1 VAESEPTIQDLNQR
15 IIAEFRANGGKV
27 GGQFKGDILL
37 LLTTPGAKTGRR
49 RTNPVASA
57 PDGDRILIAATNG
70 GAPTNPDWYHNL
82 MANPQVTVEIGTETY
97 TATAIPLQ
105 GEERDRVWTMVGE
118 LLPMFAAYQTKTSRV
133 IPVIA
138 LIRHTH

>member
-1 VAESEPTIQDLNQR
+1 MAESESTIQDLNQR
-15 IIAEFRANGGKV
+15 IIAEFRASGGKV
-27 GGQFKGDILL
+27 GGQFEDDTLL
-37 LLTTPGAKTGRR
+37 LLTTTGAKTGRR

-82 MANPQVTVEIGTETY
+82 MANPLVTVEIGTETY
-97 TATAIPLQ
+97 EATAIPLQ
-105 GEERDRVWTMVGE
+105 GEERDRVWALVAE